1 MENGILP
8 TTNREQLINFIKQT
22 QAALKERAKENMQ
35 DFVTYTKPDY
45 DMQWFHKLVCAY
57 LDKLYSGEIKKLMI
71 FIPPQ
76 HGKSELSSRRFPAYV
91 LGRNPKTKIG
101 VASYSGDLSSSFNR
115 DCQNIIDDPKYID
128 IFPETR
134 LKGNHAIDFGGELRN
149 NHLFEIVKHRGFL
162 KSVGVG
168 SGLTGTPLDIG
179 IIDDPFKDRE
189 EANSETY
196 RNKVWNWYQDVFL
209 TRMHNDSKQLL
220 LFTRWHEDDIAGRIL
235 NPKSKYY
242 NEQEASEWTVI
253 AIPALK
259 ESTPPL
265 KQAVKI
271 ADPREIGEALWEK
284 RHSRVKYE
292 KRKLINPTGFNSLD
306 QQRPTAEGGNKIKK
320 EWFEIM
326 PESQLPFNINEV
338 ATDFWIDGAFTDK
351 TKNDE
356 TGLLSGYFHKP
367 TGKFY
372 IFNCSGVR
380 KELYELLKY
389 FKEYAIHNNYKPQSS
404 VFIELKASGHP
415 LKSMLSK
422 VDYGGFNTR
431 AVNNR
436 VVALGKYNRVENC
449 EPTLASGK
457 VVLVKGTWNEAF
469 LDQCMAFPNGEHDDM
484 VDVLTYAVFH
494 NFIKKSSTG
503 ASYEN

>member
-1 MENGILP
+1 MENGTLPEISRERILKIYKE
-8 TTNREQLINFIKQT
+8 TR
-22 QAALKERAKENMQ
+22 LKIIDSAKSSMQ
-35 DFVTYTKPDY
+35 DFVLYTKPDY

-91 LGRNPKTKIG
+91 LGRNPKAKIG

-115 DCQNIIDDPKYID
+115 DCQNIIDDERYID
-128 IFPETR
+128 VFPETR
-134 LKGNHAIDFGGELRN
+134 LKGDNSLKHGGELRN
-149 NHLFEIVKHRGFL
+149 NHFFEIVKHRGFF

-168 SGLTGTPLDIG
+168 SGLTGTPLDLG
-179 IIDDPFKDRE
+179 IVDDPFKDRE

-242 NEQEASEWTVI
+242 NAKEAAEWTVI

-265 KQAVKI
+265 KQAIEI
-271 ADPREIGEALWEK
+271 ADPREIGEALWES
-284 RHSRVKYE
+284 RHAAEKYE
-292 KRKLINPTGFNSLD
+292 RRKLINPTGFNSLD
-306 QQRPTAEGGNKIKK
+306 QQRPTAQGGNKIRK
-320 EWFEIM
+320 EWFEIKK
-326 PESQLPFNINEV
+326 ENELPFNMSDV
-338 ATDFWIDGAFTDK
+338 APNFWIDGAFTDK

-356 TGLLSGYFHKP
+356 TGLLSGYFNKAD
-367 TGKFY
+367 GKLY
-372 IFNCSGVR
+372 IFNCSGIR

-389 FKEYAIHNNYKPQSS
+389 FKGYAVNQNYKAQSS

-422 VDYGGFNTR
+422 VEHGGFNTR
-431 AVNNR
+431 AVNNK
-436 VVALGKYNRVENC
+436 VVALGKFNRVENI

-457 VVLVKGTWNEAF
+457 VVLVHGAWNETF
-469 LDQCMAFPNGEHDDM
+469 LDQCMSFPNGDHDDM
-484 VDVLTYAVFH
+484 VDVLCYAVFYY
-494 NFIKKSSTG
+494 FIKKSSNGT
-503 ASYEN
+503 SYE